1 MKKLFFLILFFISI
15 QSFGQ
20 RFPSVDSLQNYIL
33 RYVRNSTVETFTN
46 LRMQNVVYGLSELL
60 ESRAVDSIWRVIGKD
75 SIFFRK
81 NGTTFAIKDSTGGIY
96 TAGNGLTL
104 SGSQF
109 KLGGTLSDAATEV
122 IAPFTKELYFKAYGA
137 GGGLG
142 NIDNRSEL
150 SIYNGGLNLY
160 QYNSGSVEGGIEINS
175 GGLSIFKTGGA
186 LNLGSNSQIFLK
198 NGSSGVY
205 AQTTTDTTNF
215 KPLVLN
221 TSTGLVSRL
230 TSWPT
235 FNLQQVTDNGNTTT
249 NKLSITRDDDYIIEG
264 KIGSD
269 VITGIYQSSGDNEA
283 YFRVKS
289 PLSLTQE
296 SLYGPNIVIHKQ
308 GSNFLTVRPKAT
320 ITGNNVL
327 EYPLKTG
334 TIPFSVRL
342 NGTTYTSNDTG
353 SIELGTITGGI
364 SDTSRIVTT
373 DKTQSI
379 TGRKTFNAATF
390 INKDSLPITTGKIWY
405 AVIDTTTGQLQRQ
418 QVTTTASEDFITQR
432 RKELFDYTDF
442 LYGANYSNN
451 VNISGTNLHTY
462 IAGTGVS
469 TTSTSYVKDGTLRL
483 STGSGSTDYSAFA
496 SQNGVFPYYLSST
509 DTLILEVNARITNAS
524 SSGQAYYT
532 YIGFTNATSFTT
544 SYTNNIGMLYDNQGS
559 STGSASSNNWQTVT
573 CSASSRTWN
582 TSSTSVITDG
592 STWVRYTIKAL
603 TGRVEYFVNG
613 VSIQVHTTN
622 IPTSSIALT
631 PMVFIRK
638 TAGTVS
644 GFVDVDYYVLT
655 KKYSTPR

>member
-342 NGTTYTSNDTG
+342 NGTTYTRN
-353 SIELGTITGGI
+353 
-364 SDTSRIVTT
+364 
-373 DKTQSI
+373 
-379 TGRKTFNAATF
+379 
-390 INKDSLPITTGKIWY
+390 
-405 AVIDTTTGQLQRQ
+405 
-418 QVTTTASEDFITQR
+418 
-432 RKELFDYTDF
+432 
-442 LYGANYSNN
+442 
-451 VNISGTNLHTY
+451 
-462 IAGTGVS
+462 
-469 TTSTSYVKDGTLRL
+469 
-483 STGSGSTDYSAFA
+483 
-496 SQNGVFPYYLSST
+496 
-509 DTLILEVNARITNAS
+509 
-524 SSGQAYYT
+524 
-532 YIGFTNATSFTT
+532 
-544 SYTNNIGMLYDNQGS
+544 
-559 STGSASSNNWQTVT
+559 
-573 CSASSRTWN
+573 
-582 TSSTSVITDG
+582 
-592 STWVRYTIKAL
+592 
-603 TGRVEYFVNG
+603 
-613 VSIQVHTTN
+613 
-622 IPTSSIALT
+622 
-631 PMVFIRK
+631 IRK
-638 TAGTVS
+638 PKWQLVC
-644 GFVDVDYYVLT
+644 
-655 KKYSTPR
+655 